1 MQNGSL
7 AKMSII
13 QGRYQ
18 SVKIFNQ
25 YHELLVIGDW
35 KRVAVVDWN
44 NNDHLNSEAVKDVK
58 LSDQDI
64 NELMVKGDIWCQ
76 VDAWRSPYN
85 SWLPWPHDMFVHD
98 IEFFSSV
105 IPANKIKNASRLS
118 YGTRDNPV
126 ECDMTFD
133 NSTLGFGFAAGDT
146 FWGYGDWNKP
156 GFTQHFSGAGR
167 GAVYVR

>member
-58 LSDQDI
+58 LSEI
-64 NELMVKGDIWCQ
+64 
-76 VDAWRSPYN
+76 
-85 SWLPWPHDMFVHD
+85 
-98 IEFFSSV
+98 
-105 IPANKIKNASRLS
+105 
-118 YGTRDNPV
+118 
-126 ECDMTFD
+126 
-133 NSTLGFGFAAGDT
+133 
-146 FWGYGDWNKP
+146 
-156 GFTQHFSGAGR
+156 GR
-167 GAVYVR
+167 AHV